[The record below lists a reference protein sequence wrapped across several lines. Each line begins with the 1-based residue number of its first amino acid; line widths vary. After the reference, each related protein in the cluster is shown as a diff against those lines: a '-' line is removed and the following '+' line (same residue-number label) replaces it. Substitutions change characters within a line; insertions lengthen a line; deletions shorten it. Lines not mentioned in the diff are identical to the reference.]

1 MTRKRLFFDIETS
14 PNIVTSW
21 RIGYNLN
28 ISPDNIINER
38 AIICVCWKWEGEDE
52 VHSLTWDKNQNDKT
66 LLKKFIKVLN
76 SADEVIGHNS
86 DRFDI
91 KWLRTRC
98 IFHEIDM
105 FPTYRTID
113 TLKYAKSGFYF
124 NSNKLDYISKFLGVG
139 AKSDT
144 GGFQTW
150 KDILFNKSEKA
161 LDHMVEYCKN
171 DVVILEKVYDKLR
184 PYSKHKVNYATLRG
198 GDRWNCPNCGT
209 EDVRLSKTY
218 TTSAGTIMHSLGCKA
233 GCRSA
238 YSVNNKVYMDWL
250 KYKMINNI

>member
-28 ISPDNIINER
+28 ISHDNIVKER
-38 AIICVCWKWEGEDE
+38 AIICVCWKWEGEDK
-52 VHSLTWDKNQNDKT
+52 VHALTWDKKQDDKT
-66 LLKKFIKVLN
+66 LLKKFIQELN
-76 SADEVIGHNS
+76 KADEIIGHNG

-98 IFHEIDM
+98 IYHDIDM

-124 NSNKLDYISKFLGVG
+124 NSNKLDYIAKYLEVGSKV
-139 AKSDT
+139 DT
-144 GGFQTW
+144 GGFDTW
-150 KDILFNKSEKA
+150 KKIIFDKDPEA
-161 LDHMVEYCKN
+161 LSHMVEYCKN
-171 DVVILEKVYDKLR
+171 DVVILEKVFDKLR
-184 PYSKHKVNYATLRG
+184 PYSKHKVNYSTLRG
-198 GDRWNCPNCGT
+198 GERWECPNCGT
-209 EDVRLSKTY
+209 PNIRLSKTY
-218 TTSAGTIMHSLGCKA
+218 TTSAGTIMHSFLCKD

-250 KYKMINNI
+250 QYKTINNI